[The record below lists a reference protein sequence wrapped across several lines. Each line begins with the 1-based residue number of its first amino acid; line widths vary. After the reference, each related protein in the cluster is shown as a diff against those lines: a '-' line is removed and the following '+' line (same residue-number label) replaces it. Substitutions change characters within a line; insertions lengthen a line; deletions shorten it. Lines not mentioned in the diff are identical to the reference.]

1 MAKKKIQTAKPTTGT
16 PVGDRVLVRRFGE
29 TEAGTTSEFG
39 IILPDS
45 AKSPAVQGEVIAV
58 GPGKKT
64 ATGVIPMTLKVGD
77 VIIFSQY
84 GHDELSI
91 GGKNYL
97 LMKEDTVLLILT

>member
-1 MAKKKIQTAKPTTGT
+1 MAKKKQQIAKPTVVT
-16 PVGDRVLVRRFGE
+16 PIGDRVLVRRFAQE
-29 TEAGTTSEFG
+29 EAGTTSDFG

-84 GHDELSI
+84 GHDELSV

-97 LMKEDTVLLILT
+97 LMKEDTILCILT